1 MHFGDHDMDHD
12 GSLYKTVGT
21 DDFVPLGRSRVDLQ
35 LNCCHGKI
43 SPAGCV
49 HLGDKSDSDE

>member
-21 DDFVPLGRSRVDLQ
+21 DDFVPQSGSTTELLPWKDFTSRLRT
-35 LNCCHGKI
+35 
-43 SPAGCV
+43 
-49 HLGDKSDSDE
+49 LGDKSDTDE